1 GAAPNPFDGGTAI
14 RFRLGEPSGVQVR
27 VFDAAGRA
35 VRTLSE
41 ATRAAGS
48 HEITWD
54 GRDDQGR
61 PVGSGVYW
69 YEVRTDAG
77 SARGKLVRLR

>member
-1 GAAPNPFDGGTAI
+1 VTETA
-14 RFRLGEPSGVQVR
+14 RG
-27 VFDAAGRA
+27 
-35 VRTLSE
+35 
-41 ATRAAGS
+41 AGS

-69 YEVRTDAG
+69 YEVRTDRD